1 MTTHSIVVCRQITLK
16 TTNRKPDKI
25 ISGGMFRLATER
37 QQESLIPNQT
47 FIGQEREI
55 VKLLEASDISS
66 ASKEVYLGKNTI
78 IPFR

>member
-1 MTTHSIVVCRQITLK
+1 
-16 TTNRKPDKI
+16 
-25 ISGGMFRLATER
+25 MFRLATER